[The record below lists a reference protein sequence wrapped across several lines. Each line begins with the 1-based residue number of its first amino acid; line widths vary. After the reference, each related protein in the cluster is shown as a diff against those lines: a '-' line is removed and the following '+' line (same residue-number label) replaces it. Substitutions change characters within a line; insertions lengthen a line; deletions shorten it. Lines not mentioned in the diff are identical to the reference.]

1 MKLVTPA
8 SIDEMKLRAEA
19 SPRRRTHQNF
29 HEAAEDPVQRLFVA
43 VKRDSYFRVHRHPL
57 RWEFSVV
64 VSGLLDVLIFD
75 EEGIVTE
82 RIRVGPAGDVLAF
95 ELPPN
100 TFHTW
105 LPLADDSVF
114 FEVKQ
119 GPYDP
124 QTAAEFAA
132 WAPAEGSAEAPVFA
146 AQLRLAKVGDK
157 LTDKRT

>member
-8 SIDEMKLRAEA
+8 SIDEMKERAAA
-19 SPRRRTHQNF
+19 SPRRRTHYNF
-29 HEAAEDPVQRLFVA
+29 HEVAEDPVQRLLVA

-64 VSGLLDVLIFD
+64 MSGLLDVLVFD
-75 EEGIVTE
+75 ESGIVTE
-82 RIRVGPAGDVLAF
+82 RIRVGPDGDVLAF

-105 LPLADDSVF
+105 LPLAADSIF
-114 FEVKQ
+114 FEVKE

-124 QTAAEFAA
+124 HTAAEFAV
-132 WAPAEGSAEAPVFA
+132 WAPAEGTVEAPLFA
-146 AQLRLAKVGDK
+146 ARLMLAKVGDK
-157 LTDKRT
+157 LGDNIA

>member
-1 MKLVTPA
+1 MKLLTPA
-8 SIDEMKLRAEA
+8 SIEEMNARAAA
-19 SPRRRTHQNF
+19 SPRRRSHQNF
-29 HEAAEDPVQRLFVA
+29 HEVAEDPVQRLFVA
-43 VKRDSYFRVHRHPL
+43 AKRDSYFRVHRHPL

-64 VSGLLDVLIFD
+64 VSGLFDVLVFD
-75 EEGIVTE
+75 EVGTVSE
-82 RIRVGPAGDVLAF
+82 RMRVGPAGDVLAF

-124 QTAAEFAA
+124 QTAAEFAT
-132 WAPAEGSAEAPVFA
+132 WAPAEGSAEAAIFA
-146 AQLRLAKVGDK
+146 ARLMLAKVGDS
-157 LTDKRT
+157 LG